1 MAALVI
7 AGAIGMYFVARPS
20 EKAVPPV
27 AQTQVSPSPRIAEVP
42 AVRQPL
48 SPLPQPAVPARQ
60 VAPLSGELERTLRR
74 FSDQVAPHL
83 QAMINGSMANNESA
97 ISAGKEAIK
106 QLPLPSR
113 GNRIIARAANDAG
126 LVALKAGDFNES
138 LAKFDEAIVA
148 DPGDQEIADNRGY
161 ALMMAGKAAQSKI
174 ASQYAL
180 GLAPTRSSA
189 WANLAAALA
198 MEGNEIG
205 GVGAYLLA
213 FQFSKN
219 QNKTRDMLS
228 TLSQEND
235 DQRVRDAATKALK
248 SIAKY

>member
-1 MAALVI
+1 VI
-7 AGAIGMYFVARPS
+7 VGAVGVYFAARPS
-20 EKAVPPV
+20 EKVVPPV
-27 AQTQVSPSPRIAEVP
+27 AQTQVLPPSKIAEVP
-42 AVRQPL
+42 AVRQPR
-48 SPLPQPAVPARQ
+48 SSLPQQ
-60 VAPLSGELERTLRR
+60 VAPAREIATSSGEVEQTLRR

-83 QAMINGSMANNESA
+83 QTMVSGATANNEAA

-106 QLPLPSR
+106 QLSLPSR
-113 GNRIIARAANDAG
+113 GNRVVARAANDAG
-126 LVALKAGDFNES
+126 LIALKTGAFNES

-219 QNKTRDMLS
+219 QNKTRDMLN
-228 TLSQEND
+228 TISQEND